1 MDSPILLSLIYKN
14 YYNGTEYP
22 SSLYTELFDKM
33 VLDIHS
39 QYENL
44 NIVLK
49 RGVGVFNETERYQ
62 DLGQS
67 IELDYMIVTTLD
79 KNEIPY
85 IELEVDENTVNRI
98 LIMIGEI

>member
-1 MDSPILLSLIYKN
+1 
-14 YYNGTEYP
+14 
-22 SSLYTELFDKM
+22 M
-33 VLDIHS
+33 VLGIHS

-67 IELDYMIVTTLD
+67 IELDYMIMDTLD

>member
-1 MDSPILLSLIYKN
+1 
-14 YYNGTEYP
+14 
-22 SSLYTELFDKM
+22 M
-33 VLDIHS
+33 VLGIHS

-49 RGVGVFNETERYQ
+49 RGMGVFNKTERYQ